1 MKNIFLFVLLILTPI
16 ILYSQVKDS
25 VKTYFLGEIVVT
37 AENKA
42 ITKAANTVEISGEDI
57 MDRNSFQINESFRSV
72 PGVNLFQN
80 GRNESLIKL
89 RGFDQRQIGMFLDGV
104 P

>member
-1 MKNIFLFVLLILTPI
+1 MKKIFLFVLLILTPI

-42 ITKAANTVEISGEDI
+42 ITKAANTVEIFGEDI
-57 MDRNSFQINESFRSV
+57 LDRNSFQINESFRSV
-72 PGVNLFQN
+72 P
-80 GRNESLIKL
+80 
-89 RGFDQRQIGMFLDGV
+89 
-104 P
+104 